1 MSFKDFFNK
10 CKNRSKNTNSTE
22 KNPSHIWKL
31 IGAFIGVIPAIFIEV
46 IAYITLHG
54 EDISADVKYVAVVHA
69 AAFLCLVLPL
79 TSLIRVKLH
88 AVIRWT
94 LTTLKWIPVLIS
106 PPAAFFML
114 EFLTHNP
121 LDNGKGGADMS
132 TEVILFNISFFVI
145 ALFTLIFVTGRTA
158 PAVITV
164 TALPLILGLISYFT
178 LEFRGTPLF
187 PWDIASYGIASTVL
201 GGYDLTLTPLILMII
216 ALAILT
222 CVVAVVWNV
231 RVKFPWKAVRP
242 VLAGIMC
249 IVSVC
254 ALSYVQTD
262 RAISDFRLY
271 PYLFTPGHLYK
282 TNGFTVSFLMN
293 LRYAT
298 VDRPD
303 GYSDEAV
310 DEITAAYESDREKDS
325 KKRPNIIVIMN
336 ESFADMTALA
346 DFKTSVEIM
355 PFIKGLT
362 KNTVKGTLHASVVG
376 GNTPNSEFEFLTG
389 MTMGYLP
396 SGSIP
401 YQQFVKSE
409 SPSLVSQLD
418 ELGYHTVAM
427 HPYPA
432 SGWKRDDVY
441 SYFGFEE
448 THFSD
453 VPGGSFVGKEYLRN
467 YVSDRGL
474 YSKIYDVY
482 EEKEADTP
490 LFVFAVTMQNHSGYT
505 GQHRNFTPDVN
516 TPTIATNE
524 ALINYL
530 SLVKRSDEAFKEL
543 VEYFAVKDEDTVI
556 LMFGDHQPNDSVAY
570 PIIYGTSTF
579 YDEQDIEVSEN
590 RYKVPYIIWSNYD
603 MPLKDIGDTSMNYLS
618 SLLAEAAGISKT
630 AEQKFLLS
638 VREKFPVI
646 TGRCIIDSTGEYHP
660 ISDYEDFTELREYAL
675 IQYNYLFDKD
685 KLTEEFYSLK

>member
-1 MSFKDFFNK
+1 MSLKVTLNKLLSLLKNKNAKDDDGENK
-10 CKNRSKNTNSTE
+10 K
-22 KNPSHIWKL
+22 PSVARKIITSIL
-31 IGAFIGVIPAIFIEV
+31 SVIPAVFIEV
-46 IAYITLHG
+46 IAYLTLHG
-54 EDISADVKYVAVVHA
+54 KDISADVKYVVITHVAAV
-69 AAFLCLVLPL
+69 LCLILPFIK
-79 TSLIRVKLH
+79 TKIP
-88 AVIRWT
+88 AVIRW
-94 LTTLKWIPVLIS
+94 IPVIVS

-132 TEVILFNISFFVI
+132 SDVILFNISFFVI
-145 ALFTLIFVTGRTA
+145 ALFTLIFITGRTA

-164 TALPLILGLISYFT
+164 TAVPLILGLISYFT

-216 ALAILT
+216 SLAILT
-222 CVVAVVWNV
+222 CVVAVCWNV

-242 VLAGIMC
+242 VLAAIMC
-249 IVSVC
+249 IVTVSAV
-254 ALSYVQTD
+254 SYVQTD

-298 VDRPD
+298 VDKPN
-303 GYSDEAV
+303 GYSDK
-310 DEITAAYESDREKDS
+310 AAEQIAAAFESDSEKDS
-325 KKRPNIIVIMN
+325 SKRPNIIVIMN

-346 DFKTSVEIM
+346 KFQTNVEVM
-355 PFIKGLT
+355 PFISNLR

-418 ELGYHTVAM
+418 SLGYHTVAM

-432 SGWKRDDVY
+432 SGWKRENVY

-448 THFSD
+448 MHFSD
-453 VPGGSFVGKEYLRN
+453 SRYGSFTGKEYLRN
-467 YVSDRGL
+467 YVSDSGL

-482 EEKEADTP
+482 EEKDEDTP

-505 GQHRNFTPDVN
+505 GQHRNFTPDVQTLN
-516 TPTIATNE
+516 VAHNE
-524 ALINYL
+524 ALCNYL
-530 SLVKRSDEAFKEL
+530 SLIKRSDEAFAEL
-543 VEYFAVKDEDTVI
+543 INYFSAVEEDTVV
-556 LMFGDHQPNDSVAY
+556 LMFGDHQPNDSIAN
-570 PIIYGTSTF
+570 PILYGTGLT
-579 YDEQDIEVSEN
+579 YDEKNLVTSEN

-603 MPLKDIGDTSMNYLS
+603 MPLEDVGDTSMNYLS
-618 SLLAEAAGISKT
+618 SLLAEAAGIPKT

-646 TGRCIIDSTGEYHP
+646 TGRCIIDSTGSYHP
-660 ISDYEDFTELREYAL
+660 ISDYESFAELREYAL
-675 IQYNYLFDKD
+675 LQYNYLFDKD
-685 KLTEEFYSLK
+685 RLTEDFYSLK

>member
-1 MSFKDFFNK
+1 MSFKEIINK
-10 CKNRSKNTNSTE
+10 LHRPRKNEAADENTSALRKTIL
-22 KNPSHIWKL
+22 SCLGI
-31 IGAFIGVIPAIFIEV
+31 IPAVFIEV
-46 IAYITLHG
+46 IAYLTLHG
-54 EDISADVKYVAVVHA
+54 KDIGTDTKYAVITHIA
-69 AAFLCLVLPL
+69 AALCLLLPL
-79 TSLIRVKLH
+79 TKLIKIKVPALIR
-88 AVIRWT
+88 
-94 LTTLKWIPVLIS
+94 WIPVIVS

-121 LDNGKGGADMS
+121 FDNGKGGADM
-132 TEVILFNISFFVI
+132 TRDVILFNISFFVI
-145 ALFTLIFVTGRTA
+145 ALFTLIFITGRTA

-164 TALPLILGLISYFT
+164 TAVPLILGLISYFT
-178 LEFRGTPLF
+178 VEFRGTPLF

-216 ALAILT
+216 SLAILT

-249 IVSVC
+249 LVSVC

-298 VDRPD
+298 VDKPD
-303 GYSDEAV
+303 GYSSD
-310 DEITAAYESDREKDS
+310 TAEDIASTYESDSDEKSD
-325 KKRPNIIVIMN
+325 KLPNIIVIMN

-355 PFIKGLT
+355 PFIKSLT
-362 KNTVKGTLHASVVG
+362 ENTVKGTLHTSVVG

-432 SGWKRDDVY
+432 SGWKRDKVY

-448 THFSD
+448 MHFSD
-453 VPGGSFVGKEYLRN
+453 VPGGSFTGKRYLRN
-467 YVSDRGL
+467 YVSDSGL
-474 YSKIYDVY
+474 YSKIFDVY
-482 EEKEADTP
+482 EEKEEDTP

-505 GQHRNFTPDVN
+505 GQYGNFTPDVN
-516 TPTIATNE
+516 TLTIPTNE
-524 ALINYL
+524 ALTNYL
-530 SLVKRSDEAFKEL
+530 SLIKRSDEAFREL
-543 VEYFAVKDEDTVI
+543 VEYFAAQEEDTVI
-556 LMFGDHQPNDSVAY
+556 LMFGDHQPNDSVAN
-570 PIIYGTSTF
+570 PILYFTDSF
-579 YDEQDIEVSEN
+579 YDEQDIEASEN
-590 RYKVPYIIWSNYD
+590 RYKVPYVIWSNYE
-603 MPLKDIGDTSMNYLS
+603 MPLEEVGDTSINYLS
-618 SLLAEAAGISKT
+618 SLLAEAAGIPKT
-630 AEQKFLLS
+630 GEQKFLLS

-646 TGRCIIDSTGEYHP
+646 TGRCIIDSTGKYHP
-660 ISDYEDFTELREYAL
+660 ISDYESFSELREYA
-675 IQYNYLFDKD
+675 IVQYNYLFDKD
-685 KLTEEFYSLK
+685 SLTEEFYTLK

>member
-1 MSFKDFFNK
+1 MSFKETINK
-10 CKNRSKNTNSTE
+10 LLHPRKAETDENKKSSPISKILLSCLG
-22 KNPSHIWKL
+22 I
-31 IGAFIGVIPAIFIEV
+31 IPAVFIEV
-46 IAYITLHG
+46 IAYLSLHVK
-54 EDISADVKYVAVVHA
+54 DISADTKYIVITHVAAV
-69 AAFLCLVLPL
+69 LCLLLPL
-79 TSLIRVKLH
+79 SRLIKKKIP
-88 AVIRWT
+88 AVIR
-94 LTTLKWIPVLIS
+94 WIPVLIS

-132 TEVILFNISFFVI
+132 TDVILFNISFFVI
-145 ALFTLIFVTGRTA
+145 ALFTLIFITGRTA

-164 TALPLILGLISYFT
+164 TAVPLILGLISYFT

-249 IVSVC
+249 IVSVW

-298 VDRPD
+298 VDKPD
-303 GYSDEAV
+303 GYSNEVTED
-310 DEITAAYESDREKDS
+310 ITSAYKSDSEKDS
-325 KKRPNIIVIMN
+325 KNRPNIIVIMN

-346 DFKTSVEIM
+346 DFKTNVEVM
-355 PFIKGLT
+355 PFIKSLT

-409 SPSLVSQLD
+409 SPSIVSQLD

-448 THFSD
+448 MHFLD

-505 GQHRNFTPDVN
+505 GQYRNFVPDVKV
-516 TPTIATNE
+516 PIIATNE
-524 ALINYL
+524 ALTNYL

-570 PIIYGTSTF
+570 PILFGTGTV

-603 MPLKDIGDTSMNYLS
+603 MPLKNVGDTSMNYLS
-618 SLLAEAAGISKT
+618 SLLAEAAGIPKT